1 MTHTPTKAVLLFA
14 NAIPTDT
21 TAKVVSNDSLP
32 QVRLTK
38 QKISEAKCVLLKK
51 KNNILME

>member
-1 MTHTPTKAVLLFA
+1 MTYTPPKAVLLFA

-21 TAKVVSNDSLP
+21 NKKAVDDSP
-32 QVRLTK
+32 PPTRLTK